1 MKTYEVE
8 FTYDRRKVKPVMSC
22 IVEASCP
29 MEAKAIARQYA
40 LNHWTRE
47 CPLKVAVVELLTPE
61 RLAQDEAELEAVM
74 KVAA

>member
-8 FTYDRRKVKPVMSC
+8 FTYNRRKIKTVMSL
-22 IVEASCP
+22 VLEASCP

-47 CPLKVAVVELLTPE
+47 CPLKVTAVELLTPE
-61 RLAQDEAELEAVM
+61 RLARDEAELDAVM
-74 KVAA
+74 GVAA

>member
-8 FTYDRRKVKPVMSC
+8 FTYNRRKIKTVMSL
-22 IVEASCP
+22 VLEASCP

-40 LNHWTRE
+40 LNHWTLE
-47 CPLKVAVVELLTPE
+47 CPLKVTVVELMTPE
-61 RLAQDEAELEAVM
+61 RLAQDEAELMEVM

>member
-40 LNHWTRE
+40 LNHWDSGMPAE
-47 CPLKVAVVELLTPE
+47 GDGSGAADAGTPGAG
-61 RLAQDEAELEAVM
+61 RG
-74 KVAA
+74 